1 MQKRQTEDFLE
12 GKLEFPGGKIEPS
25 EKPAEAAV
33 RELREETNV
42 SVSPSEIDLFDV
54 VTHHYEEKTVKL
66 YVFLLTSN
74 VELFQKD
81 GWYGLNGNW
90 QDELG
95 QHIPPANCVILN
107 KLLVE
112 VASG

>member
-12 GKLEFPGGKIEPS
+12 GKLEFPGGKIEPY

-66 YVFLLTSN
+66 YVFLLTSK
-74 VELFQKD
+74 VELFQKG

-95 QHIPPANCVILN
+95 QHIPPANYGILN
-107 KLLVE
+107 KLLAE